1 MTSRHVEEIYDKDI
15 LRLQDF
21 RSVAEADLERLRGE
35 VEELRT
41 AAGAGWDAGGSADA
55 LARNGREEASA
66 YAVAAKRMG
75 EMVCGIRKMYQ
86 LKTELYI
93 SFA

>member
-1 MTSRHVEEIYDKDI
+1 MISVLFSIQELTNVTSRHVEEIYDKDI

-41 AAGAGWDAGGSADA
+41 AAGAGGDAGGSADA

-66 YAVAAKRMG
+66 YAMAAKRMD
-75 EMVCGIRKMYQ
+75 EMV
-86 LKTELYI
+86 
-93 SFA
+93 